1 MTTTAETTADLD
13 EPGHSLER
21 TIYFSDAVI
30 AIALTLLAL
39 ELPVPEGLGK
49 STHEVWVEFL
59 AGGDE
64 YRSFAISFAV
74 ISFFWWEHHRF
85 FQRINVLSGRLVFLN
100 MVSLFAIVVVPF
112 GTRLLS
118 VDNGGPLGPVFYASA
133 MILWS
138 LALILMV
145 ITANRQKLWRKGTPA
160 HVSHNMIVGAGVA
173 AFVFAL
179 SIPIAFAKPDYA
191 EFSWL
196 LIIVF
201 SRLAG
206 MLSRRTAKTPGDAKT
221 PHRA

>member
-1 MTTTAETTADLD
+1 MTTAETETTAETD

-39 ELPVPEGLGK
+39 ELPVPEGKDLT
-49 STHEVWVEFL
+49 THEVWLKFL
-59 AGGDE
+59 DGGDE

-85 FQRINVLSGRLVFLN
+85 FQRIKVLSGRLVFFN

-118 VDNGGPLGPVFYASA
+118 VDNGGPLGPVFYAST
-133 MILWS
+133 MIVWS
-138 LALILMV
+138 LALIMMV
-145 ITANRQKLWRKGTPA
+145 RTATRQGLWRPGTPA
-160 HVSHNMIVGAGVA
+160 HVSRNMITGAGAA

-179 SIPIAFAKPDYA
+179 SIPIAFIRPDYA

-201 SRLAG
+201 SRIAG
-206 MLSRRTAKTPGDAKT
+206 AISRRTAKVPAK
-221 PHRA
+221 A